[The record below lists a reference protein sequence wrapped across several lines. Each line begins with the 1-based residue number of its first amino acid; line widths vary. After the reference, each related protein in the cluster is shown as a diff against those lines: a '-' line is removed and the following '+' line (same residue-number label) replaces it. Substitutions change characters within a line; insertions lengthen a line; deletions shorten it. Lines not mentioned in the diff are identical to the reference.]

1 MILQALNDY
10 YRRKC
15 DDPDPAQ
22 RLPAFGL
29 EQKEIPFVL
38 EITAAG
44 ELVQL
49 LDTRTLNEKKKK
61 IGQIFR
67 VPQGVKRASGV
78 AANLLWDN
86 AEYVLAV
93 PDSKKLE
100 ESKRKKK
107 EPEYRG
113 RLQAMQKEFL
123 KRIYALPA
131 TALQDDGLKAVCL
144 FFANNAAVQLESQAL
159 WAEVLE
165 INPVMSFRLHGDV
178 DLVCQRPA
186 VVKAFLNVATGA
198 DEAFAMCLVSGDI
211 APVQRLHAAIK
222 GVWGAQTAG
231 ANIVSFNA
239 RAFESYGKKER
250 QGENAPVS
258 QAAAFA
264 YTTAL
269 NHLLRKD
276 SDQRIQ
282 VGDASTVF
290 WSDRDSEFESI
301 AADIFGDPPKDNPD
315 RSAHA
320 VQALF
325 SAVQSGK
332 QGGLD
337 EANRFHVLGLAPNAA
352 RISIRFYHCLPLH
365 ELGER
370 IAQYFKDLEIARG
383 PNDPQYPSLKRL
395 LQAVCL
401 STSSQPF
408 GDIDRLPPNL
418 GGAILDAVFA
428 GPDVPYPSAWLNAAV
443 GRCRAEQAKKTQQGK
458 QAPNVPYARSA
469 VIKACLNRHI
479 RRSSAKSTNPPFEKE
494 FLPMLDLTNTNSAY
508 RLGRLF
514 SVLERIQEASAGGP
528 GKLNS
533 TIRDRYYG
541 AASSTPVAVF
551 TTLLRLKNAHLKKLT
566 VGQSAWFEK
575 LLGEILDSVID
586 FPKHLPLPDQGRFA
600 LGYYHQRQDFFTKKT
615 SVETEPT
622 FPTPLPDG
630 TPFIN
635 VFALNK

>member
-15 DDPDPAQ
+15 DDADPAQ
-22 RLPAFGL
+22 RLPVFGL
-29 EQKEIPFVL
+29 EQKEIPFLL
-38 EITAAG
+38 EITAEG

-49 LDTRTLNEKKKK
+49 RDTRSLNEKKKK
-61 IGQIFR
+61 VAQIFR
-67 VPQGVKRASGV
+67 VPQGVKKTSGV
-78 AANLLWDN
+78 TANLLWDTL
-86 AEYVLAV
+86 EYVLGVDTKGNPERVVEQHAQFVARIETLPKSAREDAGIQAV
-93 PDSKKLE
+93 
-100 ESKRKKK
+100 
-107 EPEYRG
+107 
-113 RLQAMQKEFL
+113 L
-123 KRIYALPA
+123 KFFECFNLP
-131 TALQDDGLKAVCL
+131 
-144 FFANNAAVQLESQAL
+144 QLEAQPAWAQAL
-159 WAEVLE
+159 EA
-165 INPVMSFRLHGDV
+165 NAVMSFRLHGDV

-186 VVKAFLNVATGA
+186 VVKAVLNVTTDA
-198 DEAFAMCLVSGDI
+198 DARLAMCLVTGDD
-211 APVQRLHAAIK
+211 APVQRLHASIK
-222 GVWGAQTAG
+222 GVWGAQSSG

-239 RAFESYGKKER
+239 RAFESYGKTER

-276 SDQRIQ
+276 SNQRIQ

-290 WSDRDSEFESI
+290 WADRDSEFESVV
-301 AADIFGDPPKDNPD
+301 ADIFGDPPKDDPD

-325 SAVQSGK
+325 SAIQSGK

-337 EANRFHVLGLAPNAA
+337 EGNRFHVLGLAPNAA
-352 RISIRFYHCLPLH
+352 RISIRFYHCLPLA

-370 IAQYFKDLEIARG
+370 ISQHFKDLEIARG
-383 PNDPQYPSLKRL
+383 PFDPQYPSLRRL

-401 STSSQPF
+401 ATSGQPH
-408 GDIDRLPPNL
+408 GDIDRVPPNL
-418 GGAILDAVFA
+418 GGAIVDAVFA
-428 GPDVPYPSAWLNAAV
+428 GADTSYPSLWLNAAV
-443 GRCRAEQAKKTQQGK
+443 GRCRAEQ
-458 QAPNVPYARSA
+458 NVNYYRAA
-469 VIKACLNRHI
+469 AIKACLNRHI
-479 RRSSAKSTNPPFEKE
+479 RRSSVTPTNLPPEKE
-494 FLPMLDLTNTNSAY
+494 FLPMLDLTNTNPAY

-514 SVLERIQEASAGGP
+514 AVLERIQESAAGGP

-551 TTLLRLKNAHLKKLT
+551 TTLLRLKNAHLKKLS

-575 LLGEILDSVID
+575 LLGEILNSVID

-615 SVETEPT
+615 DDSTPITE
-622 FPTPLPDG
+622 G
-630 TPFIN
+630 TPS
-635 VFALNK
+635 

>member
-15 DDPDPAQ
+15 DDADPAQ
-22 RLPAFGL
+22 RLPVFGL
-29 EQKEIPFVL
+29 EQKEIPFLL
-38 EITAAG
+38 EITAEG

-49 LDTRTLNEKKKK
+49 RDTRSLNEKKKK
-61 IGQIFR
+61 VAQIFR
-67 VPQGVKRASGV
+67 VPQGVKKTSGV
-78 AANLLWDN
+78 TANLLWDTL
-86 AEYVLAV
+86 EYVLGVDTKGKPERVVEQHAQFVARIETLPKSAREDAGIQAV
-93 PDSKKLE
+93 
-100 ESKRKKK
+100 
-107 EPEYRG
+107 
-113 RLQAMQKEFL
+113 L
-123 KRIYALPA
+123 KFFEGFNLP
-131 TALQDDGLKAVCL
+131 
-144 FFANNAAVQLESQAL
+144 QLEAQPAWAQAL
-159 WAEVLE
+159 EA
-165 INPVMSFRLHGDV
+165 NAVMSFRLHGDV

-186 VVKAFLNVATGA
+186 VVKAVLNVTTDA
-198 DEAFAMCLVSGDI
+198 DARLAMCLVTGDD
-211 APVQRLHAAIK
+211 APVQRLHASIK
-222 GVWGAQTAG
+222 GVWGAQSSG

-239 RAFESYGKKER
+239 RAFESYGKTER

-276 SDQRIQ
+276 SNQRIQ

-290 WSDRDSEFESI
+290 WADRDSEFESV
-301 AADIFGDPPKDNPD
+301 AADIFGDPPKDDPD

-325 SAVQSGK
+325 SAIQSGK

-337 EANRFHVLGLAPNAA
+337 EGNRFYVLGLAPNAA
-352 RISIRFYHCLPLH
+352 RISIRFYHCLPLA

-370 IAQYFKDLEIARG
+370 ISQHFKDLEIARG
-383 PNDPQYPSLKRL
+383 PYDPQYPSLRRL

-401 STSSQPF
+401 ATSGQPH
-408 GDIDRLPPNL
+408 GDIDRVPPNL
-418 GGAILDAVFA
+418 GGAIVDAVFA
-428 GPDVPYPSAWLNAAV
+428 GADTPYPSLWLNAAV
-443 GRCRAEQAKKTQQGK
+443 GRCRAEQ
-458 QAPNVPYARSA
+458 NVNYYRAA
-469 VIKACLNRHI
+469 AIKACLNRHI
-479 RRSSAKSTNPPFEKE
+479 RRSSVTPTNLPPEKE
-494 FLPMLDLTNTNSAY
+494 FLPMLDLTNTNPAY

-514 SVLERIQEASAGGP
+514 SVLERIQESAAGGP

-551 TTLLRLKNAHLKKLT
+551 TTLLRLKNAHLKKLS

-575 LLGEILDSVID
+575 LLGEILNSVTD

-615 SVETEPT
+615 DDSTPITE
-622 FPTPLPDG
+622 G
-630 TPFIN
+630 TPS
-635 VFALNK
+635 